1 MTEQPNNWENYERE
15 FQYYAALYREK
26 NIVADAF
33 KAITAGK
40 AAIDGL
46 TTLSRYADEVKDIQ
60 KRGEFMRIIGELSL
74 ELSQVQI
81 RLAEQLRENNS
92 LREEIET
99 LKKEIDNLKNPAS
112 KLIVKNG
119 LYYTEDDDG
128 PFCTACYDSKKQS
141 IRVTETPRAMR
152 SLGKYKCPVCNALY
166 SGRQY

>member
-1 MTEQPNNWENYERE
+1 MVEQPCHWENYEQE

-46 TTLSRYADEVKDIQ
+46 TMLSRYANEVKDIQ

-92 LREEIET
+92 LREETEA
-99 LKKEIDNLKNPAS
+99 LKKEIDKLKNPAS
-112 KLIVKNG
+112 KLIIKNG

-128 PFCTACYDSKKQS
+128 PFCTACYDSNKQT
-141 IRVTETPRAMR
+141 IRVTETSRAMR
-152 SLGKYKCPVCNALY
+152 PLGKYICPVCNTPYTA
-166 SGRQY
+166 R